1 MSDKTNNQ
9 PEVSFGL
16 LPVSFRL
23 ELIGESRGATAVA
36 RSALSTVSGW
46 LKSGSVRVT

>member
-16 LPVSFRL
+16 LPVSVRL
-23 ELIGESRGATAVA
+23 ELIGEARGATCGRTVGTDR
-36 RSALSTVSGW
+36 RSAG
-46 LKSGSVRVT
+46 G